1 MMARTEVNAMSAGYA
16 AGASHHAAIAQ
27 AIKAS
32 GAIVRLDAYD
42 FQRILE
48 KSDTPLVVTGKGGF
62 LGRKYQYLTSYRGL
76 FFFADSTEPLSLPS
90 RSEVIGAK
98 HIWIPG

>member
-1 MMARTEVNAMSAGYA
+1 MMARTEVSAMSAGYA

-27 AIKAS
+27 ALKAS
-32 GAIVRLDAYD
+32 GAIVKLDAYD

-48 KSDTPLVVTGKGGF
+48 RTETPLVVTGKGGF
-62 LGRKYQYLTSYRGL
+62 LGRRYQYLTNYKGI

-90 RSEVIGAK
+90 RTEVVSAK

>member
-1 MMARTEVNAMSAGYA
+1 MSAANA
-16 AGASHHAAIAQ
+16 AGASHHAAIVQ

-32 GAIVRLDAYD
+32 GAIVNLDAYD

-48 KSDTPLVVTGKGGF
+48 KSETPLVVTGKGGF
-62 LGRKYQYLTSYRGL
+62 LGRKYQYLTSYKGL
-76 FFFADSTEPLSLPS
+76 FFFAAATEPLSLPS
-90 RSEVIGAK
+90 RTEVISAK